1 MRFPGFATALLVAA
15 RAVSGHSHH
24 HDDEHEKLDVEIL
37 QQKWGT
43 DVSDVEFQEHHQAFP
58 LE

>member
-43 DVSDVEFQEHHQAFP
+43 DVSDVQS
-58 LE
+58 